1 MCFKSS
7 GTSTPF
13 FEDNWKN
20 KEKGK
25 TEKLQFIK
33 PDQKVKV
40 FISSICGIEKYD
52 KVREELKRLIE
63 STELADVY
71 TFESKEASTLSAGN
85 HYSFA
90 LEDSD
95 VCIFLIDN
103 ADGITSGV
111 QKEID
116 IVKNKNIKA
125 IYYFCDENSKE
136 KTAVEEGLMGA
147 NFAKCKT
154 IHKFSSL
161 SENGAQGL
169 INDITEIYHHYCKGR
184 LLLPQ
189 EDESEEIFQFD
200 ISNLQKQ
207 QLITT
212 PKSVLKNVDKCTK
225 YILKLLSIN
234 SRRKYPNDIKKT
246 SSVDEWGVEFL
257 PVLFEGKSIKNFNL
271 SMYLETLKELQDED
285 YHKIVILRWNAIQ
298 SYFIGDIEECI
309 NLLNQALELAR
320 EKNQPT
326 WMIKDILID
335 IRNQSIIFDEINSSF
350 SVSKAQEELTN
361 STETLYYPDLD
372 RINNSIN
379 EKYIEGL
386 FKKKIE
392 SPYTVTL
399 DNDISEYGELLASSY
414 IISMYNG
421 SLTHLLLLYKR
432 LKYFLFYLNNKHNDW
447 DLKREM
453 LKLSIFGGETKEI
466 NGILNSYPE
475 ILKNLKAEEAEQ
487 FMVFCN
493 NHPIE
498 YKRIISQLLAFGIA
512 GYYLKDDV
520 FKRYENIILSEII
533 GWANSKKPNI
543 YVGQTIFNCLSNIA
557 YRISQDKLSE
567 ICCVFI
573 DKKYGRWYKDMFR
586 FISNYIDISK
596 MKSEN
601 TESLISHIEGL
612 FEDRVG
618 LEQIKYA
625 PSFLTKLRIQDKNI
639 TNEIDNRIERYM
651 PEYYKNDYM
660 LYTSEDDYDF
670 TPFIKKYIEQ
680 IQEDNKTQGKSG
692 HYVAYGIRKIARLR
706 WILIY
711 KKFQYS
717 NELMQSIIL
726 TISDTLMI
734 SNESIETKLDAV
746 SLLNFI
752 ILKCPYDYECNK
764 DIFEKIYEGKDN
776 IENMEYPP
784 FLSNI
789 NIISLKIGLQLL
801 FTFMGKETY
810 SNILE
815 LMPYT
820 HDDIETTI
828 AVTRIIVEALELNTK
843 ISIPEKTESV
853 ILQNVLQWLY
863 SDNLSIRYNATIILL
878 NLLSNKDNISM
889 INRKILSLIDNDN
902 MYIKKLILERLRETE
917 GLFESTKKYI
927 IQKCEND
934 ENFFVREVCKL
945 ENKTI

>member
-1 MCFKSS
+1 MCFEST

-52 KVREELKRLIE
+52 KVREELKKLIE
-63 STELADVY
+63 STELAEVY

-103 ADGITSGV
+103 ADGIGSGV

-116 IVKNKNIKA
+116 VVKNKNIKA

-169 INDITEIYHHYCKGR
+169 INHITEIYHHYCKGR
-184 LLLPQ
+184 LLLSQ
-189 EDESEEIFQFD
+189 EDENEETLQFD

-225 YILKLLSIN
+225 YILKLISIN
-234 SRRKYPNDIKKT
+234 SGRKYPNDIEKT

-257 PVLFEGKSIKNFNL
+257 PILFEGKSIKKFNL

-285 YHKIVILRWNAIQ
+285 YHKIVILRWKAIQ
-298 SYFIGDIEECI
+298 SYFMEDIDGCI

-335 IRNQSIIFDEINSSF
+335 IRNQSIISDEINSNC

-392 SPYTVTL
+392 SPYTVAL
-399 DNDISEYGELLASSY
+399 GSDIREYGELLASSY

-432 LKYFLFYLNNKHNDW
+432 LKYFLFYLNNKYNDW

-475 ILKNLKAEEAEQ
+475 ILKNLRAEEAEQ

-498 YKRIISQLLAFGIA
+498 YKRTISQLLAFGIA

-520 FKRYENIILSEII
+520 FKRYENIILSAII
-533 GWANSKKPNI
+533 GWANSEKPNI

-567 ICCVFI
+567 ICCIFI

-586 FISNYIDISK
+586 FISNYMDISK

-601 TESLISHIEGL
+601 AESLISHIKGL
-612 FEDRVG
+612 FEDEVG

-625 PSFLTKLRIQDKNI
+625 PSFLTTLRIQDKNI

-670 TPFIKKYIEQ
+670 TPFIRKYIEQ
-680 IQEDNKTQGKSG
+680 IQEDNITQGKDG
-692 HYVAYGIRKIARLR
+692 HYAAHGIRKIARLR
-706 WILIY
+706 WILTY
-711 KKFQYS
+711 KKFKHS
-717 NELMQSIIL
+717 NELMQSIISAML
-726 TISDTLMI
+726 DTLMI

-752 ILKCPYDYECNK
+752 ILKYPYDYECNK
-764 DIFEKIYEGKDN
+764 SIYEKIYEEKYK

-784 FLSNI
+784 FRVY
-789 NIISLKIGLQLL
+789 
-801 FTFMGKETY
+801 E
-810 SNILE
+810 
-815 LMPYT
+815 
-820 HDDIETTI
+820 
-828 AVTRIIVEALELNTK
+828 
-843 ISIPEKTESV
+843 EKSV
-853 ILQNVLQWLY
+853 NK
-863 SDNLSIRYNATIILL
+863 ILL
-878 NLLSNKDNISM
+878 
-889 INRKILSLIDNDN
+889 
-902 MYIKKLILERLRETE
+902 
-917 GLFESTKKYI
+917 
-927 IQKCEND
+927 
-934 ENFFVREVCKL
+934 
-945 ENKTI
+945 

>member
-1 MCFKSS
+1 MCFEST

-52 KVREELKRLIE
+52 KVREELKKLIE
-63 STELADVY
+63 STELAEVY

-103 ADGITSGV
+103 ADGIGSGV

-116 IVKNKNIKA
+116 VVKNKNIKA

-184 LLLPQ
+184 LLLSQ
-189 EDESEEIFQFD
+189 EDENEETLQFD

-225 YILKLLSIN
+225 YILKLISIN
-234 SRRKYPNDIKKT
+234 SGRKYPNDIEKT

-257 PVLFEGKSIKNFNL
+257 PILFEGKSIKKFNL

-285 YHKIVILRWNAIQ
+285 YHKIVILRWKAIQ
-298 SYFIGDIEECI
+298 SYFMEDIDGCI

-335 IRNQSIIFDEINSSF
+335 IRNQSIISDEINSNC

-392 SPYTVTL
+392 SPYTVAL
-399 DNDISEYGELLASSY
+399 GSDIREYGELLASSY

-432 LKYFLFYLNNKHNDW
+432 LKYFLFYLHNKYNDY
-447 DLKREM
+447 DHKREM

-475 ILKNLKAEEAEQ
+475 ILKNLRAEEAEQ

-498 YKRIISQLLAFGIA
+498 YKRTISQLLAFGIA

-520 FKRYENIILSEII
+520 FKRYENIILSAII
-533 GWANSKKPNI
+533 GWANSEKPNI

-567 ICCVFI
+567 ICCIFI

-586 FISNYIDISK
+586 FISNYMDISK

-601 TESLISHIEGL
+601 AESLISHIKGL
-612 FEDRVG
+612 FEDEVG

-625 PSFLTKLRIQDKNI
+625 PSFLTTLRIQDKNI

-670 TPFIKKYIEQ
+670 TPFIRKYIEQ
-680 IQEDNKTQGKSG
+680 IQEDNITQGKDG
-692 HYVAYGIRKIARLR
+692 HYAAHGIRKIARLR
-706 WILIY
+706 WILTY
-711 KKFQYS
+711 KKFKHS
-717 NELMQSIIL
+717 NELMQSIISAML
-726 TISDTLMI
+726 DTLMI

-752 ILKCPYDYECNK
+752 ILKYPYDYECNK
-764 DIFEKIYEGKDN
+764 SIYEKIYEEKYK

-784 FLSNI
+784 FRVY
-789 NIISLKIGLQLL
+789 
-801 FTFMGKETY
+801 E
-810 SNILE
+810 
-815 LMPYT
+815 
-820 HDDIETTI
+820 
-828 AVTRIIVEALELNTK
+828 
-843 ISIPEKTESV
+843 EKSV
-853 ILQNVLQWLY
+853 NK
-863 SDNLSIRYNATIILL
+863 ILL
-878 NLLSNKDNISM
+878 
-889 INRKILSLIDNDN
+889 
-902 MYIKKLILERLRETE
+902 
-917 GLFESTKKYI
+917 
-927 IQKCEND
+927 
-934 ENFFVREVCKL
+934 
-945 ENKTI
+945 